1 MNENTAPAVE
11 EISADQVDVFDGWD
25 TEGTMEADQPKPEQ
39 SEQPAEESEQDE
51 AQDAPQSGDDPEA
64 EEPKQEQDDAVFLT
78 LKHLDEVRTVTRQ
91 EAQELA
97 QKGLDYDRVQAERNE
112 LRAYKQANSAAID
125 LVQKYADRNNMS
137 IPEYL
142 EFCRVQ
148 ELMSDGNLSEDAAKS
163 QVALEKR
170 EMDITRREEAQA
182 ERERAESEA
191 KQAGDNEQERI
202 RREVSQFLADY
213 PDVKPG
219 DVPPEVFEAVQRDK
233 TSLSVA
239 YGKWLLD
246 QQSKELEALKA
257 QENARK
263 KSPGSLSG
271 SLKTPPVDPAFDG
284 WD

>member
-51 AQDAPQSGDDPEA
+51 AQDALPSGEDPKA

-148 ELMSDGNLSEDAAKS
+148 ELMNDGNLSEDASKS

-191 KQAGDNEQERI
+191 KQAGDDEQERI
-202 RREVSQFLADY
+202 RREVSQFLTDY

-246 QQSKELEALKA
+246 KQSKELEALKA